1 MGDDEAGAARQ
12 YMGMAPRRW
21 GYAVAAILAV
31 AGLLCSAHLF
41 WPQHTPPAPPIS
53 SLEGSLEQ
61 GRYLAALGN
70 CQTCHTTKGGKP
82 FAGGVKFDTPF
93 GVLYSTNITAD
104 RETGIGNW
112 SFEDFYHAMKGG
124 VRPDGTHLYPAF
136 PYNSFAKLTDADI
149 ASLYLFVRTIDP
161 AHAAAKPNE
170 MRFPYNLRFGLR
182 AWNKLFHDS
191 SAYAPDR
198 ARSAEWNRGA
208 YLVQSIGHCGE
219 CHTPRNSF
227 GAERSDLALTGG
239 VLNDEVRP
247 GKYREWSAVNLT
259 PAKSGLGGW
268 SAASIAEYL
277 QKGACERAV
286 VHGPMTE
293 VVMSSTRHL
302 RDTDARAIAS
312 YLQGLPASSQD
323 TGHRA
328 DQQQL
333 TAGETAYTVHC
344 GTCHLPTGLGD
355 EVLGVTLAGNAIV
368 QAADPSSFINVILY
382 GPHLPPPPFVVDRTR
397 MKSFGKRL
405 SDEDI
410 ASLATYVRSS
420 FGNQAGAVS
429 VHQVAGQR

>member
-1 MGDDEAGAARQ
+1 MRIVAH
-12 YMGMAPRRW
+12 RW

-31 AGLLCSAHLF
+31 AGLACGSHLF
-41 WPQHTPPAPPIS
+41 WPEQTPPAPPIN
-53 SLEGSLEQ
+53 SLASSLEQ
-61 GRYLAALGN
+61 GRYLAAIGN
-70 CQTCHTTKGGKP
+70 CQTCHTAKGGKP

-93 GVLYSTNITAD
+93 GLLYSTNITAD

-112 SFEDFYHAMKGG
+112 SFEDFYHAMKVG

-136 PYNSFAKLTDADI
+136 PYTSFAKLTDADI
-149 ASLYLFVRTIDP
+149 ASLYSFVKTIEP
-161 AHAAAKPNE
+161 AHSEAKPNA
-170 MRFPYNLRFGLR
+170 MHFPYNMRFGLR
-182 AWNKLFHDS
+182 AWNQLFHDS
-191 SAYAPDR
+191 SAYTPDR
-198 ARSAEWNRGA
+198 TQSTEWNRGA
-208 YLVQSIGHCGE
+208 YLVRGIGHCGG

-239 VLNDEVRP
+239 ILNDEVRP

-259 PAKSGLGGW
+259 PAKTGLGGW

-277 QKGACERAV
+277 QKGECERAV

-293 VVMSSTRHL
+293 VVMNSTRHL
-302 RDTDARAIAS
+302 RDADAHAIAT
-312 YLQGLPASSQD
+312 YLQGLPASSQG
-323 TGHRA
+323 TGRRA

-333 TAGETAYTVHC
+333 AAGETAYTVHC

-368 QAADPSSFINVILY
+368 QATDPASFINVILY